1 MAVLQQTFIECIQNP
16 LYGIHAWKQTSG
28 KSEYQKPKHHTES
41 LSVTKF
47 RGVMIDAQLSS
58 AMEMSY

>member
-1 MAVLQQTFIECIQNP
+1 MVFTLRNKQVENLNTKNQN
-16 LYGIHAWKQTSG
+16 TN
-28 KSEYQKPKHHTES
+28 TES

-47 RGVMIDAQLSS
+47 LGVMIDAQLSS